1 MMNAATAT
9 AAPLIHPPIAGPVTR
24 ATVDLRHVIRF
35 STGLP
40 GFEACRSFVLMASEG
55 NDALHYLTALE
66 GPAAS
71 FLVIDP
77 RRVQSDYRCEL
88 TEGDAERLGV
98 QLMQA
103 APLLWLALVMLE
115 ENGTVS
121 VNLRAPVVI
130 NPARMV
136 GQQVIP
142 YNTTYPLRHVL
153 VQGE

>member
-1 MMNAATAT
+1 MMHAATAT
-9 AAPLIHPPIAGPVTR
+9 AAPLIHPPIVGPVTQ

-77 RRVQSDYRCEL
+77 RRVQPDYRCEL